1 MKKCIKAI
9 AAMSLI
15 VILLGMTACHTKQS
29 IKEFNIK
36 NITGFENEDYF
47 TSSQF
52 DFARADDVVIIPEI
66 KEINHDEYI
75 IYVTSYSEIEKEV
88 TVKSVCIKENEKTLL
103 EHQLNKRVEFNENAQ
118 NIFTGVVS
126 GGTFNKDDIAIT
138 DGKNFNLIVQVEVQK
153 DDTSVVSDITFEVS
167 VKTYK
172 SFVMQ

>member
-15 VILLGMTACHTKQS
+15 VILLGMTACNTKQS
-29 IKEFNIK
+29 LKQFNIK

-47 TSSQF
+47 TSDKF
-52 DFARADDVVIIPEI
+52 DFARVEDVVIIPEI

-75 IYVTSYSEIEKEV
+75 IYVTSYSKTEKDV
-88 TVKSVCIKENEKTLL
+88 TVKSVCIKEDENTLL
-103 EHQLNKRVEFNENAQ
+103 EHQLNKKVEFNKNAQ

-126 GGTFNKDDIAIT
+126 GETFNKDDIEIT
-138 DGKNFNLIVQVEVQK
+138 DGKKFNLIVHVETEK
-153 DDTSVVSDITFEVS
+153 NDTSVVADVTFEIE